1 MKEGAADG
9 FFSAGSTGACLA
21 AATLVVG
28 RIKGVKRP
36 ALGQVI
42 PAWARPTLLIDVGAN
57 ADCKPEYLV
66 QFAQMGEVYMNA
78 IMGVERP
85 KVGLLNIGEEDTK
98 GDLFAQEA
106 HRLLTEPSPP
116 SPETARGATSWRA
129 TSTWWSPTGS
139 PATSA

>member
-1 MKEGAADG
+1 MG
-9 FFSAGSTGACLA
+9 
-21 AATLVVG
+21 
-28 RIKGVKRP
+28 
-36 ALGQVI
+36 
-42 PAWARPTLLIDVGAN
+42 RPTLLIDVGAN

-106 HRLLTEPSPP
+106 HRLLTEAVPAFAGNAEGGGPH
-116 SPETARGATSWRA
+116 GRA

-139 PATSA
+139 PAMSA